1 MRIRMSTIYA
11 GPHGTC
17 APGGILDL
25 PEASAYDLIERGYA
39 VQEGAEAV
47 PQPAGV
53 DAGLAAGTVD
63 SAVLAP
69 PATAEAPANRRRR
82 GR

>member
-25 PEASAYDLIERGYA
+25 PEAAAYDLIERGYA
-39 VQEGAEAV
+39 VQEGAEAL
-47 PQPAGV
+47 PAV